1 LGPGDKRADLV
12 AAVSPEHL
20 IIPPIRWELTNM
32 VRVLSRLR
40 LVCVS
45 VLLPLALSACG
56 GQPRTLLL
64 TPATADVAGKVR
76 VFVATTRETAELPQY
91 FSGERGLKLAF
102 AKVDITVPRT
112 HKPGELELPEAGY
125 TTDPTKHFAVTE
137 VDRLDLPPVVAEVRR
152 EIQRRP
158 ASERDVLVFVHG
170 YNTNFADAAY
180 RFAQIVYDSGFKGVP
195 VLFTWPSRG
204 QLLQYPYDRE
214 SAFYSRD
221 FLELN
226 LRAISRDLGTTR
238 IDILA
243 HSMGTFLTLEA
254 IRQAAIRGD
263 GSFGGKLRDVIL
275 AAPDVDLDVF
285 RTQMRQI
292 KRPVTVFVSADDRAL
307 AFSRRFAGDKT
318 RLGAIS
324 SKDTEIVAE
333 LEKLGARII
342 DLSDV
347 STSDQ
352 LNHAKFAASPKVV
365 QLIGRRLQ
373 ADRGIGF
380 AGPRLGD
387 SLGDIAGGV
396 VGAVGSTVN
405 LVITAPA
412 AIAGR

>member
-1 LGPGDKRADLV
+1 MMRAAL
-12 AAVSPEHL
+12 
-20 IIPPIRWELTNM
+20 WF
-32 VRVLSRLR
+32 R
-40 LVCVS
+40 LVL
-45 VLLPLALSACG
+45 VLLAPLALTACG
-56 GQPRTLLL
+56 GEPRSL
-64 TPATADVAGKVR
+64 TVALAKQGETAAILR
-76 VFVATTRETAELPQY
+76 IFVATTREASQEPQY

-102 AKVDITVPRT
+102 AKLDITVPAS
-112 HKPGELELPEAGY
+112 HKVGELELPDAGGKI
-125 TTDPTKHFAVTE
+125 DPARHFAVAS
-137 VDRLDLPPVVAEVRR
+137 VQRLDLPPIVAEVRR

-170 YNTNFADAAY
+170 YNTNFADAAF
-180 RFAQIVYDSGFKGVP
+180 RFAQIVQDSGFKGVP

-226 LRAISRDLGTTR
+226 LRAIARDLGTTR

-243 HSMGTFLTLEA
+243 HSMGTMLTLETL
-254 IRQAAIRGD
+254 RQAAIRGD

-324 SKDTEIVAE
+324 AKDTEIIAE
-333 LEKLGARII
+333 LEKSGAKII
-342 DLSDV
+342 DLSEI
-347 STSDQ
+347 STSDR
-352 LNHAKFAASPKVV
+352 LNHAKFASSPKIV
-365 QLIGRRLQ
+365 QLIGRRLE
-373 ADRGIGF
+373 ADKGIAT
-380 AGPRLGD
+380 AGPGLGDRLGD
-387 SLGDIAGGV
+387 VASGV
-396 VGAVGSTVN
+396 VGTVGSTVN
-405 LVITAPA
+405 LVVTAPA
-412 AIAGR
+412 AIVGR